1 MNNKILVPTD
11 FSVSSENALDVA
23 VSISKTTGWPV
34 TLLNV
39 IKSKDLLNSTIETM
53 EEDGGIS
60 PVLSDA
66 KARLEELSSKN
77 KYKDASISIEIALRD
92 NLTKLTEE
100 IASYDAQLIV
110 MGTKTLDGYGNEKLV
125 GENTRA
131 VVKEANCPVL
141 VVKKK
146 VSEVN
151 IKSAVFTT
159 NFDKEHKKIFNNLAP
174 LFNALGTK
182 VHVLCVST
190 PENFITTTK
199 FNKRLSDLVSA
210 TDIKSWDASLY
221 NDVSR
226 GEGILNFSKET
237 KGDLL
242 VMPTH
247 GRKGLDL
254 FFNGSVADNTLDHFD
269 GLSMTIFHED

>member
-23 VSISKTTGWPV
+23 VSISKTTGWPI

-39 IKSKDLLNSTIETM
+39 IKSKDLLNSTVETM
-53 EEDGGIS
+53 EEDGGVS
-60 PVLSDA
+60 PLLLDA
-66 KARLEELSSKN
+66 KARLEELSTKS
-77 KYKDASISIEIALRD
+77 KYKDANISIEIALRD

-100 IASYDAQLIV
+100 IASYDAQLII
-110 MGTKTLDGYGNEKLV
+110 MGTKTLDGYGNERLV
-125 GENTRA
+125 GENTRS

-146 VSEVN
+146 MSDVN
-151 IKSAVFTT
+151 IRSAVFTT
-159 NFDKEHKKIFNNLAP
+159 NFDKEHKGILHKLSD
-174 LFNALGTK
+174 LFNALGAS
-182 VHVLCVST
+182 VHILCVST
-190 PENFITTTK
+190 PENFITTAR
-199 FNKRLSDLVSA
+199 FNKKLADLVA
-210 TDIKSWDASLY
+210 GNGIKLLDASLY

-226 GEGILNFSKET
+226 GEGILNFSKQT
-237 KGDLL
+237 QCDLL

-254 FFNGSVADNTLDHFD
+254 FFNGSVAENTLDHYD